1 MWWKKDCRIDPT
13 TEDRFMNKRSSF
25 KIKKAV
31 KSDRIEVMSVTSQ
44 DLANLERTINR
55 QEINEIADSQPI
67 PTIVNITR
75 THHRFPS
82 IIVFLLL
89 LLVVGLLVVIALC
102 VIIFVKETSR
112 SLDYDANLTKTE
124 QTSFNNS
131 LLATTKTPIVSTFI
145 TTTLT
150 PSNNN
155 PLTTKSSQVIDLLT
169 SGFNT
174 NSTTTTRYQSI
185 NQSTNITPTSISQ
198 SFTTQMGMGNISTQV
213 PINSSS
219 FTTYNSNRTQTYN
232 NVNTTLST
240 QIPVN
245 SSTFTSY
252 NSNQN
257 QTYFT
262 QVITTLGNNISF
274 VSTQKPV
281 NFTSYNSNRNQT
293 YFTQTYNN
301 VNITLSTQ
309 IPVNSSYQNQTYFTR
324 VFTTLGN
331 NTSFVSTQKP
341 VNFTSYNSNHTYFT
355 QPYNSTS
362 LRNVSLDSM
371 STQMPL
377 NSSSSID
384 TFTVNFTTITTQI
397 VDQSNP
403 TLVPFKTASLLPID
417 SESITVSS
425 SQYNATLVTI
435 LFNSTTTTTFSQV
448 SNFTNSSTTR
458 IPITTNIITNSLFPN
473 FTIAANFSNST
484 TSSIPNQF
492 LNSTSNNNQSFYYF
506 TPAIYSITSHQP
518 ITSVPFSFTSS
529 NTNTTNINQNY
540 TASMSNL
547 KNIL

>member
-13 TEDRFMNKRSSF
+13 TEDRFMNKRSGF
-25 KIKKAV
+25 KIKKVV

-44 DLANLERTINR
+44 DLANLERTITSNR
-55 QEINEIADSQPI
+55 QEINEINEPQPI

-75 THHRFPS
+75 THNRFPS

-112 SLDYDANLTKTE
+112 SLDYVNLTKTE

-131 LLATTKTPIVSTFI
+131 LLASTKTPIVSTFI

-155 PLTTKSSQVIDLLT
+155 LLTTKSSQVIDLLT
-169 SGFNT
+169 SGFNN

-198 SFTTQMGMGNISTQV
+198 SFTTQMGMSNISTQV
-213 PINSSS
+213 PISS

-245 SSTFTSY
+245 SSSFTSY

-274 VSTQKPV
+274 VSTQNPV

-309 IPVNSSYQNQTYFTR
+309 MPVNSSYQNQTYFTQ
-324 VFTTLGN
+324 VYTTFGN
-331 NTSFVSTQKP
+331 NISFVSTQKT
-341 VNFTSYNSNHTYFT
+341 VNFTSYNYNHTYFT

-362 LRNVSLDSM
+362 L
-371 STQMPL
+371 TQMPL

-384 TFTVNFTTITTQI
+384 MFTSNFTTITAHI

-403 TLVPFKTASLLPID
+403 TLVPFKTASLLPIEN
-417 SESITVSS
+417 ESITVSN
-425 SQYNATLVTI
+425 SQFNATLVTI
-435 LFNSTTTTTFSQV
+435 LFNSTTTTTTLSQV

-484 TSSIPNQF
+484 TSSTPNQF
-492 LNSTSNNNQSFYYF
+492 TNGTSNNNQSFYYF

-529 NTNTTNINQNY
+529 NTNTANTYQNF

-547 KNIL
+547 KIYYNILICIII